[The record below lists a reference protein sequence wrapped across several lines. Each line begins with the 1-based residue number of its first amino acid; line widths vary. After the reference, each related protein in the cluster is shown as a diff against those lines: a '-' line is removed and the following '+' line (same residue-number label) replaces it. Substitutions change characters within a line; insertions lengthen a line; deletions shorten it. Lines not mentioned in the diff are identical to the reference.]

1 MAELTVAILAVDE
14 EQRTVLR
21 MQVDATTVARTA
33 HSFSGF
39 PVGSTDPML
48 RRIHDLRPDVLIL
61 DMPAANPAVALRAI
75 ELLHLEV
82 PKSVIFVIGDMSQ
95 PQNIV
100 SAMRSGAREYM
111 ERPTSTT
118 ALLEAFVRLTAA
130 QRKSKTDAQRG
141 RVFTVINAKG
151 GNGATTIAV
160 NTALAL
166 QSTVGNVA
174 LVDLAPLGHAALH
187 LNLRPSFSVLDAI
200 HNLHRLDDSL
210 LDTFMAQHDN
220 GMHVLA
226 GTTTPFAEPSP
237 GEFARLFD
245 VLVNRYR
252 CVVVDASSRLD
263 ACTRVICDLSDL
275 VMLVAHTDVASL
287 WSAARVREYLSES
300 GSGERVRLVL
310 NRFRKISGFSESD
323 VETATSTKLFWK
335 IPNQFPA
342 VSSAIDRGIPV
353 IQQNHSEIARCFVG
367 LAAALTEAEGDAKR
381 RSWSLFRTAER
392 A

>member
-1 MAELTVAILAVDE
+1 MAELTVAILAADE

-21 MQVDATTVARTA
+21 MQVDATTVARTVHA
-33 HSFSGF
+33 FSGF
-39 PVGSTDPML
+39 PVGSTDPIL
-48 RRIHDLRPDVLIL
+48 RRVHDLRPDVLLL
-61 DMPAANPAVALRAI
+61 DMPAANTAGALRAV
-75 ELLHLEV
+75 ELLHMEI
-82 PKSVIFVIGDMSQ
+82 PKSAIFVAGDMLQ

-100 SAMRSGAREYM
+100 MAMRSGAREYI

-130 QRKSKTDAQRG
+130 QRKSKSNEQRG
-141 RVFTVINAKG
+141 RVYTVVNAKG

-166 QSTVGNVA
+166 QATHGNVA
-174 LVDLAPLGHAALH
+174 LIDLAPLGHAALH
-187 LNLRPSFSVLDAI
+187 MNMRPSFSVMDAI
-200 HNLHRLDDSL
+200 RNLHRLDDSL
-210 LDTFMAQHDN
+210 LETFMVQHEN
-220 GMHVLA
+220 GMHMLA
-226 GTTTPFAEPSP
+226 GTTTPFAEPSA

-245 VLVNRYR
+245 VLVSHYR

-263 ACTRVICDLSDL
+263 TCTRVICDLSDL

-287 WSAARVREYLSES
+287 WSAARVREYLSET

-323 VETATSTKLFWK
+323 VETATATKLFWK

-342 VSSAIDRGIPV
+342 ISSAIDRGIPV
-353 IQQNHSEIARCFVG
+353 FQQNHSEIARSFVG
-367 LAAALTEAEGDAKR
+367 LAAALSEAGGDPKP